1 MSREIPADSPSL
13 VVSYD
18 IDDALTPGIMVEVD
32 AELAEELGAFE
43 ETALSEAAAAE
54 ANKDLAEL
62 TRGG

>member
-1 MSREIPADSPSL
+1 MSREIPAEPPSL
-13 VVSYD
+13 GISYD

-54 ANKDLAEL
+54 ANQDLAEL

>member
-1 MSREIPADSPSL
+1 MPREIPAGSPSL

-18 IDDALTPGIMVEVD
+18 IDDALTPGVMVEVD

-54 ANKDLAEL
+54 ANQDLAEL

>member
-1 MSREIPADSPSL
+1 M

-54 ANKDLAEL
+54 ANQDLAEL

>member
-1 MSREIPADSPSL
+1 MSREIPAETPSF

-18 IDDALTPGIMVEVD
+18 INDLSLPGVAVEVD
-32 AELAEELGAFE
+32 AEVAEELGAFE

-54 ANKDLAEL
+54 ANQDLAEL

>member
-1 MSREIPADSPSL
+1 VSREIPAGPPPM

-54 ANKDLAEL
+54 ANQDLAEL